1 MIREMQKCLLTT
13 ITAASMLAIATPARA
28 QTLMEIGPEVNYADK
43 CFSRSYSAQHLNAKS
58 RQLVTRIALAA
69 LDRGVEGP
77 QLFPNESEFLIAV
90 QTRLGRGWHSRIAI
104 CSVGS
109 NDMMNCAIESD
120 GGNFSIQ
127 NRSDGSV
134 MIRTRREIRV
144 GDDQGPE
151 IGGSFSDDN
160 AFILQPAACR
170 RAR

>member
-69 LDRGVEGP
+69 LNRGVEGP

-109 NDMMNCAIESD
+109 SDMMNSTARLFAKHGYFRCDA
-120 GGNFSIQ
+120 
-127 NRSDGSV
+127 
-134 MIRTRREIRV
+134 
-144 GDDQGPE
+144 
-151 IGGSFSDDN
+151 
-160 AFILQPAACR
+160 AACPR
-170 RAR
+170 CNICTLVVAFSASKAA